1 MRPRPSW
8 HRSTPSR
15 DCGIWSRHH
24 CRPSR
29 HCAAPSRHCAAPSW
43 HCAAPARHCATPSR
57 HCAAPSR
64 HIGHTGTVLSMVFLH
79 LNVPHCGAA
88 PGFALSRDGMVH
100 RHGIFVQIT
109 AVCCTTIIA
118 PFYTVNQQGCSTVVL
133 PSTNRAVPPSC
144 YRPTQSRYTVTGPCN
159 TATVPCYSITVLWKL

>member
-1 MRPRPSW
+1 MVPRLLHHHWHRPRPSW

-29 HCAAPSRHCAAPSW
+29 HCAAPSRHCAAPSR
-43 HCAAPARHCATPSR
+43 HCAAPARHCAT
-57 HCAAPSR
+57 PSR

-100 RHGIFVQIT
+100 RHGIFVQIM
-109 AVCCTTIIA
+109 AVCYTTIIA

-133 PSTNRAVPPSC
+133 PS
-144 YRPTQSRYTVTGPCN
+144 YTVTVHCHG
-159 TATVPCYSITVLWKL
+159 TVQHCPGTVLLHHRAMQTVIAFG